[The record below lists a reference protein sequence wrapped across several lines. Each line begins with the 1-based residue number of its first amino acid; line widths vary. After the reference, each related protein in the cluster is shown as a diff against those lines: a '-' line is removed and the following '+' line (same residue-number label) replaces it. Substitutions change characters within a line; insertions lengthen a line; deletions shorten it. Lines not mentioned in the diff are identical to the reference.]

1 MFCTNCG
8 REAEGKFCTYCG
20 AQLLV
25 DADPN
30 AQDNASQQPAS
41 QIPEPVFDGASASDS
56 SQPQA
61 QQPAA
66 PVPPPVQPV
75 QPPVQPVQPP
85 VQPVQ
90 PPQKQKKP
98 MGAGKIVLIVLL
110 SLLAVVILLVA
121 ACWGLASKLSNSI
134 TDSDFSQYLSD
145 LESAVEEVE
154 PIDSATP
161 DTPDVSQATGSDL
174 VYYEG
179 LLYLTVDQ
187 ASYDGAN
194 IVADVTLWNDCDFG
208 IGAIEDLM
216 VNLYDASG
224 THVAYGSFFFDG
236 AYDDPAGIIPSGSYT
251 EMTLTFGPNEG
262 DSVTPDMDLSSL
274 DASFEVMC
282 RMYDEN
288 EELIGERVETRLF
301 AICLPV
307 EWVDTVDYYVDD
319 VAYHFYSIANS
330 RAGYGGEL
338 FAIEY
343 YEEDGA
349 WDDDAEYLGSDAW
362 YYYAASYPDTQQY
375 DPTSPVLS
383 QEYEALQEQI
393 DRVLY
398 TINIF

>member
-66 PVPPPVQPV
+66 PVSPPAQPV
-75 QPPVQPVQPP
+75 QPPTPP
-85 VQPVQ
+85 TPPVQ

-98 MGAGKIVLIVLL
+98 MSAGKIVLIVLL

-121 ACWGLASKLSNSI
+121 ACWGLAAKVSKTMADNTSE
-134 TDSDFSQYLSD
+134 YLSD
-145 LESAVEEVE
+145 LENAIEQVE
-154 PIDSATP
+154 PIVSETPEATASA
-161 DTPDVSQATGSDL
+161 DGEY
-174 VYYEG
+174 VYYDG
-179 LLYLTVDQ
+179 LLYMTVDQ

-262 DSVTPDMDLSSL
+262 DSVTPRHGL
-274 DASFEVMC
+274 
-282 RMYDEN
+282 
-288 EELIGERVETRLF
+288 
-301 AICLPV
+301 
-307 EWVDTVDYYVDD
+307 
-319 VAYHFYSIANS
+319 
-330 RAGYGGEL
+330 
-338 FAIEY
+338 
-343 YEEDGA
+343 
-349 WDDDAEYLGSDAW
+349 
-362 YYYAASYPDTQQY
+362 
-375 DPTSPVLS
+375 
-383 QEYEALQEQI
+383 EQP
-393 DRVLY
+393 RCKL
-398 TINIF
+398 